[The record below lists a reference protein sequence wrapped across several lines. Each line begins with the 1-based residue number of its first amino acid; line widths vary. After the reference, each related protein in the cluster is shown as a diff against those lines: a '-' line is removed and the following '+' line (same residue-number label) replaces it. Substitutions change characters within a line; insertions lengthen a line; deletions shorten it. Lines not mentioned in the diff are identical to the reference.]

1 MIDFVLIDSPI
12 LFENKQILVLCK
24 AAWPIGTNET
34 MRTSR
39 ASLENNIATPTLSS
53 SSSFGLLDLF
63 LGGRSKQPPEVVW
76 EFLTVQELVNLRCV
90 SRSYRARLEEHF
102 EYNYSRDG
110 NNYTVPYPG
119 FPGLLRHC
127 DAQKDNAATDNANGN
142 AITLNEHNRA
152 GLYPHQL
159 ASLRAMHQ
167 MENNNNVGV
176 GVGGGVVGAV
186 PFGALRGGVLGD
198 APGLGKTITTLA
210 LISSTAGRRPVNPPE
225 FWDTTGIHQGWRAF
239 RTNPEARTEVL
250 RCLKPIRHKLAK
262 EELRKL
268 EPPFNDDND
277 GSSSSNSN
285 RNNNN
290 NNNDDRDI
298 QFPTLKSF
306 EQYIRGL
313 LRGNKRRQEH
323 GYRRRQQP
331 IASRAEWE
339 LVRRNL
345 LELQIGMDKRNRKL
359 KSSQAGQR
367 LLWERELIPTSAT
380 LLVVPDALFEHWFQQ
395 IQEHLYLPVFAD
407 DDEDEYCNDH
417 RQRKKNKQ
425 QNSGSKTIV
434 RGVVYLD
441 GLGDLADVTVGEKA
455 LENTSALK
463 EPVLFADQ
471 LSGYLIVI
479 VTFSRCRKE
488 VRSGHADANTNAN
501 ANNNETRSNRRQNSK
516 TETNNIKTKKKQRQ
530 VCAPALPQST
540 KSLSIH
546 RSPLLKL
553 RWLRLMIDEGHQ
565 LETDNDLSEFIH
577 QVAAERRWVI
587 SGTPVT
593 GNEDNPEYNSTAL
606 DQLQRILYFLR
617 HPRYG
622 ISKSRDVVEAWET
635 EVKKPFLS
643 RKSRKNLL
651 GALKEIMV
659 MHRKE
664 DLKLPE
670 PIFCQIEQEVDVPHE
685 VEASITANQT
695 NGSYGSLM
703 IPYALDA
710 YLHSPEFQSLVDDA
724 QATYV
729 VEAMRNARAEFC
741 RTANPQNRPIKGVVY
756 SSSNKDLLSVSD
768 SILRKVYAENV
779 AELYGDSQIGDM
791 SAELERFRHG
801 NKMYRTCP
809 ICKGENGMTVSRCSN
824 DLMEVVSTTTRQRFL
839 IEPERVLA
847 TRNVSLHRLGG
858 EPMSNYSVNRK
869 FWRVGDEL
877 VIDIRES
884 HPLLPKRESNKVWK
898 KYGAKMCK
906 GLAYRHQYLGTD
918 WYFGPLPDNRGADS
932 DRPIEMEVVL
942 KKWQKCGVFHSRSR
956 WYQGPK
962 FLDGQASKR
971 KEDVFLLCLDADLA
985 HGLDLSFVTHIFLLE
1000 AINDAALLEQ
1010 VTSRAHRLGATGPV
1024 RIETIHVFY
1033 KCSEGFQQKLLSSL
1047 SSSNEQR
1054 ETGDSNNNKRKKNR
1068 DKLSLIQGN
1077 QNRKASLNK
1086 IVCHHCYRQ
1095 FDSKA
1100 LAEEHERTLCPR
1112 NPENAV
1118 VADKYHLSS
1127 AYKEIR
1133 PPLPMVSSP
1142 IEVVVSL

>member
-1 MIDFVLIDSPI
+1 MTPRVKLDNDI
-12 LFENKQILVLCK
+12 
-24 AAWPIGTNET
+24 AA
-34 MRTSR
+34 
-39 ASLENNIATPTLSS
+39 PTSS
-53 SSSFGLLDLF
+53 SFPSASSQSFGLLDLF

-127 DAQKDNAATDNANGN
+127 DALKDATGTANVNGN
-142 AITLNEHNRA
+142 GNSITLNEHNRA

-159 ASLRAMHQ
+159 ASLRTMHQ
-167 MENNNNVGV
+167 MENNHNTVGV
-176 GVGGGVVGAV
+176 NTIVGAV

-225 FWDTTGIHQGWRAF
+225 FWDTTGIDEGWKAF

-268 EPPFNDDND
+268 EPPFYNGDDGKN
-277 GSSSSNSN
+277 NSN
-285 RNNNN
+285 NN
-290 NNNDDRDI
+290 I
-298 QFPTLKSF
+298 QFPTIKSF
-306 EQYIRGL
+306 EQYIRRL
-313 LRGNKRRQEH
+313 LRGNKIKQEH
-323 GYRRRQQP
+323 GDKRWQQP

-339 LVRRNL
+339 LVRRSL

-407 DDEDEYCNDH
+407 DEEEDNE
-417 RQRKKNKQ
+417 QQQ
-425 QNSGSKTIV
+425 QNDNGSTKNNKINNKIA

-455 LENTSALK
+455 LENTSSLK
-463 EPVLFADQ
+463 EPVLYADQ

-479 VTFSRCRKE
+479 VTFSRCRTE
-488 VRSGHADANTNAN
+488 VRSGHAN
-501 ANNNETRSNRRQNSK
+501 ANNNENSRSNSRQNPK
-516 TETNNIKTKKKQRQ
+516 TNATNTTKPKKKRRQ
-530 VCAPALPQST
+530 VCAPTLPQST
-540 KSLSIH
+540 KSLSVH

-565 LETDNDLSEFIH
+565 LETDNDLSDFIH

-593 GNEDNPEYNSTAL
+593 GNEDNPDYNSIAL

-622 ISKSRDVVEAWET
+622 ISNSQDVVEAWET
-635 EVKKPFLS
+635 DVKTPFLS

-651 GALKEIMV
+651 GVLKEIMV

-670 PIFCQIEQEVDVPHE
+670 PIFCQIEQEVDVPRE
-685 VEASITANQT
+685 VEASITAGALLN
-695 NGSYGSLM
+695 
-703 IPYALDA
+703 IPYQLDA
-710 YLHSPEFQSLVDDA
+710 YLHSPQFQSLVDDA

-729 VEAMRNARAEFC
+729 VEAMRNARAELR
-741 RTANPQNRPIKGVVY
+741 RTANPQDRPIKGVVY

-768 SILRKVYAENV
+768 SILRKVSAENV
-779 AELYGDSQIGDM
+779 AELYGNSQIGDM

-801 NKMYRTCP
+801 NKMFRTCP
-809 ICKGENGMTVSRCSN
+809 VCKGENGMTVSRCSN
-824 DLMEVVSTTTRQRFL
+824 DLMEVVSTTTGQRFL
-839 IEPERVLA
+839 IEPERVLG
-847 TRNVSLHRLGG
+847 TLNVPLHRLGG

-869 FWRVGDEL
+869 FWRVGDGL
-877 VIDIRES
+877 VVDIRES
-884 HPLLPKRESNKVWK
+884 HPLLPKRESKKVWE
-898 KYGAKMCK
+898 KYGAKMCRER
-906 GLAYRHQYLGTD
+906 AHNDQNLGTD
-918 WYFGPLPDNRGADS
+918 WYFGPLPNNRGANN

-942 KKWQKCGVFHSRSR
+942 KKWQKCGVFHSRAR

-962 FLDGQASKR
+962 FLDVPASKR
-971 KEDVFLLCLDADLA
+971 KEEVFLLCLDADLA

-1033 KCSEGFQQKLLSSL
+1033 KCSEGFQQKVLSSL
-1047 SSSNEQR
+1047 SSWNELQ
-1054 ETGDSNNNKRKKNR
+1054 ENGDSNSNNKRKKNNER
-1068 DKLSLIQGN
+1068 LSLIQGN

-1112 NPENAV
+1112 NPDNAV

-1142 IEVVVSL
+1142 VEAVVAEAAVSF

>member
-1 MIDFVLIDSPI
+1 MT
-12 LFENKQILVLCK
+12 K
-24 AAWPIGTNET
+24 G
-34 MRTSR
+34 
-39 ASLENNIATPTLSS
+39 
-53 SSSFGLLDLF
+53 
-63 LGGRSKQPPEVVW
+63 
-76 EFLTVQELVNLRCV
+76 
-90 SRSYRARLEEHF
+90 
-102 EYNYSRDG
+102 
-110 NNYTVPYPG
+110 
-119 FPGLLRHC
+119 
-127 DAQKDNAATDNANGN
+127 
-142 AITLNEHNRA
+142 
-152 GLYPHQL
+152 
-159 ASLRAMHQ
+159 
-167 MENNNNVGV
+167 
-176 GVGGGVVGAV
+176 
-186 PFGALRGGVLGD
+186 
-198 APGLGKTITTLA
+198 
-210 LISSTAGRRPVNPPE
+210 
-225 FWDTTGIHQGWRAF
+225 
-239 RTNPEARTEVL
+239 
-250 RCLKPIRHKLAK
+250 
-262 EELRKL
+262 ELRKL
-268 EPPFNDDND
+268 EPPFHD
-277 GSSSSNSN
+277 GNGDSDGNG
-285 RNNNN
+285 NNN
-290 NNNDDRDI
+290 I
-298 QFPTLKSF
+298 QFPTIKSF
-306 EQYIRGL
+306 EQYIRHL
-313 LRGNKRRQEH
+313 LRGNKIKQEH
-323 GYRRRQQP
+323 GNRRWKQP

-339 LVRRNL
+339 LVRRSL

-407 DDEDEYCNDH
+407 DEDAENEYWKRNKPQNDNGST
-417 RQRKKNKQ
+417 KKNKI
-425 QNSGSKTIV
+425 T

-455 LENTSALK
+455 LENTSSLK
-463 EPVLFADQ
+463 EPVLYADQ

-479 VTFSRCRKE
+479 VTFSRCRTE
-488 VRSGHADANTNAN
+488 VRSGHAN
-501 ANNNETRSNRRQNSK
+501 ANNSRQHSK
-516 TETNNIKTKKKQRQ
+516 TNATNTTKPKKKRRQ
-530 VCAPALPQST
+530 VCAPTLPQST

-565 LETDNDLSEFIH
+565 LETDNDLSDFIH

-593 GNEDNPEYNSTAL
+593 GNEDNTDYNSTAL

-622 ISKSRDVVEAWET
+622 ISNSQDVVEAWEID
-635 EVKKPFLS
+635 VKTPFLS
-643 RKSRKNLL
+643 KKSRKNLL
-651 GALKEIMV
+651 GVLKEIMV

-670 PIFCQIEQEVDVPHE
+670 PIFCQIGQEVDVPRE
-685 VEASITANQT
+685 VEASITANYYET
-695 NGSYGSLM
+695 NNSLGALLN
-703 IPYALDA
+703 IPYKLDA
-710 YLHSPEFQSLVDDA
+710 YLHSPKFQSLVDDA

-729 VEAMRNARAEFC
+729 VEAMQNARTELR
-741 RTANPQNRPIKGVVY
+741 RTANHQDRPIKGVVY

-768 SILRKVYAENV
+768 SILRKVSAENV

-809 ICKGENGMTVSRCSN
+809 VCKGENGMTVSRCSN
-824 DLMEVVSTTTRQRFL
+824 DLMEVVSRTTGQRFL
-839 IEPERVLA
+839 IEAERVLR
-847 TRNVSLHRLGG
+847 TLNVPLHRLGG

-869 FWRVGDEL
+869 FWRVGDTL
-877 VIDIRES
+877 VVDIRES
-884 HPLLPKRESNKVWK
+884 HPFLPKRESKKVWK
-898 KYGAKMCK
+898 KYGAMVCRERAHNDK
-906 GLAYRHQYLGTD
+906 YLGTD
-918 WYFGPLPDNRGADS
+918 WYFGPLPNNRGANN

-942 KKWQKCGVFHSRSR
+942 KKWQKCGVFHSRAR

-962 FLDGQASKR
+962 FLEVPASKR

-1047 SSSNEQR
+1047 SFSNEQQ
-1054 ETGDSNNNKRKKNR
+1054 ENGDSDSSNKRKKNGE
-1068 DKLSLIQGN
+1068 KLSLIQGN
-1077 QNRKASLNK
+1077 QNRKASLYK

-1100 LAEEHERTLCPR
+1100 LAEEHERALCPR
-1112 NPENAV
+1112 NPDNTV

-1142 IEVVVSL
+1142 VEAVCDEALVSP